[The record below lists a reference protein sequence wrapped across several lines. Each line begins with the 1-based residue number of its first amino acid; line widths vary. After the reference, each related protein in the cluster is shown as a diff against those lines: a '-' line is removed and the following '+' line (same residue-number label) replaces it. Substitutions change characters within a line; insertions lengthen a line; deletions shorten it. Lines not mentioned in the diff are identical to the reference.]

1 MCLVYLNND
10 FNVPLQQTTN
20 SKHNELYPQSMY
32 VHRLLFSTQFIHFQD
47 IISSTSIY
55 GSKQLFQTFICMFDI
70 SILNEMFTTSLVAAV
85 HKVRGHYER
94 K

>member
-1 MCLVYLNND
+1 MCLFSKQPTVS
-10 FNVPLQQTTN
+10 TTN
-20 SKHNELYPQSMY
+20 YILSLCMFIGYYFLLNSSIFQNITSSMSIHGSK
-32 VHRLLFSTQFIHFQD
+32 LLFR
-47 IISSTSIY
+47 
-55 GSKQLFQTFICMFDI
+55 TFICMFDI